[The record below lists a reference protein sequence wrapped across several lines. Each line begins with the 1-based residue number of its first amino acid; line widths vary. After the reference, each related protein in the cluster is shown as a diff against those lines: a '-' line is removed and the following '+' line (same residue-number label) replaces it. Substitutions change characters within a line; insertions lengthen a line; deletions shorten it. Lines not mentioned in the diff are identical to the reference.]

1 MPQSQYYSTLR
12 LFGLFKLCTNA
23 TVEGGV
29 GRRPL
34 ASTSFIPEGLRLRCS
49 PVSGLFVNVC
59 RKPLSTYIAAPMG
72 SEAAPREV
80 EQGAGGELHGPD
92 VSNGAVSEDSRGINE
107 SLQQTPAQAEAEVDD
122 DEEDD
127 EEEDD
132 EEAEIQLGFAEEVER
147 DDDGLMALEGGNWR
161 DWDGGKIGGK
171 PVRTWTLRECL
182 SGRSCMPFRCAASWC
197 LTSCV
202 ALLQIWLD
210 PELVPTSD
218 ELSCPSCQDPLSF
231 ILQVMNERR
240 SWLCA
245 W

>member
-1 MPQSQYYSTLR
+1 
-12 LFGLFKLCTNA
+12 
-23 TVEGGV
+23 
-29 GRRPL
+29 
-34 ASTSFIPEGLRLRCS
+34 
-49 PVSGLFVNVC
+49 
-59 RKPLSTYIAAPMG
+59 MG

-107 SLQQTPAQAEAEVDD
+107 ALQQTPAQAEAEVDD

-171 PVRTWTLRECL
+171 PVRTWTLRECWSREESYAL
-182 SGRSCMPFRCAASWC
+182 SAPCSFWC

-202 ALLQIWLD
+202 CTAADLARPGVSADIRRAVMSFL
-210 PELVPTSD
+210 PGPAELHP
-218 ELSCPSCQDPLSF
+218 PG
-231 ILQVMNERR
+231 NE
-240 SWLCA
+240 
-245 W
+245 